1 MKRNAASGL
10 FTKPSRNIPA
20 AGKINVDDPLENN
33 DD

>member
-20 AGKINVDDPLENN
+20 EGKIKVYDPLEINN
-33 DD
+33 D